1 VKTQYL
7 WHVFAATIYIE
18 ETKYKHKVTIITN
31 IETRKKKQIIW
42 IVTPGFIASAELLF
56 LLKHGGVDFVN
67 LLLLLHIK

>member
-1 VKTQYL
+1 M
-7 WHVFAATIYIE
+7 
-18 ETKYKHKVTIITN
+18 
-31 IETRKKKQIIW
+31 W